1 MRQLPLFDNFSYITR
16 SGLEICFSNFRGQM
30 LDALNTGDKQKFTA
44 AFDDATCLNGLAAE
58 KGFVGIEIEG
68 WDLQR
73 EKWGNRANAL
83 IGKIYRLMANIK
95 VSHLGLEEANRR
107 RVHLQ
112 KKLNK
117 IGKIAR
123 RRNQLREEDGY
134 LWLESGSGLKPYLPL

>member
-1 MRQLPLFDNFSYITR
+1 MRQLPLFEDFSYTTQ
-16 SGLEICFSNFRGQM
+16 SGLEICFSHFRCQM

-44 AFDDATCLNGLAAE
+44 AFDGATCLSQLATE
-58 KGFVGIEIEG
+58 KGFIGIEIEC

-73 EKWGNRANAL
+73 EKWGIRANAL